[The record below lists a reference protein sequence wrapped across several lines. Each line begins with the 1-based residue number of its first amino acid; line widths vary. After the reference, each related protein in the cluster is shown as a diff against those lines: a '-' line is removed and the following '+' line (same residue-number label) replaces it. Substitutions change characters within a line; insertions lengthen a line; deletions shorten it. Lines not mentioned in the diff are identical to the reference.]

1 MSLQFRVTGAARLDS
16 CAKLYIVP
24 PNRISPEEIR
34 LTVQL
39 VSFPICNSAPICSVA
54 VRVPKAPVGQI
65 LRKRKGLTVLRKI
78 SFALVTV
85 VLFLGMSSAAFGQKT
100 TVVRVVVVKTDNPAA
115 YAQAIEAG
123 KEIMKKAGVSA
134 NTRVYQASYAG
145 PNAGSVVASIEY
157 PSMAAL
163 ADAEMKLRA
172 NKDYIE
178 WIKGLDK
185 IRTIVSDSIYRE
197 L

>member
-1 MSLQFRVTGAARLDS
+1 M
-16 CAKLYIVP
+16 
-24 PNRISPEEIR
+24 
-34 LTVQL
+34 
-39 VSFPICNSAPICSVA
+39 
-54 VRVPKAPVGQI
+54 
-65 LRKRKGLTVLRKI
+65 LRKI
-78 SFALVTV
+78 SFALVTL
-85 VLFLGMSSAAFGQKT
+85 VLFLGMSTAALAQKT
-100 TVVRVVVVKTDNPAA
+100 TVIRVVVVKTDNPAA

-134 NTRVYQASYAG
+134 NTHVYQASYAG

-163 ADAEMKLRA
+163 ADAEMKLRV

-185 IRTIVSDSIYRE
+185 IRTIISDSIYRE

>member
-1 MSLQFRVTGAARLDS
+1 
-16 CAKLYIVP
+16 
-24 PNRISPEEIR
+24 
-34 LTVQL
+34 
-39 VSFPICNSAPICSVA
+39 
-54 VRVPKAPVGQI
+54 
-65 LRKRKGLTVLRKI
+65 VLRKI
-78 SFALVTV
+78 SFALVTL
-85 VLFLGMSSAAFGQKT
+85 VLFLGMSSAVFGQKT

-145 PNAGSVVASIEY
+145 PNAGAVVASIEY

-163 ADAEMKLRA
+163 ADAEMKLRV